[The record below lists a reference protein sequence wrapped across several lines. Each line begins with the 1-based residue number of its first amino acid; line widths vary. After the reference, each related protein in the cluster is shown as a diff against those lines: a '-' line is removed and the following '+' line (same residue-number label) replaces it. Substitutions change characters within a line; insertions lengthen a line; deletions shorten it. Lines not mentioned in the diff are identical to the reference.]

1 MTKDTERKNNMKEYD
16 LPKGETVEKWVSE
29 NWETTGMEY
38 YLKDQDDGTMYHFFP
53 AFDFLTMK
61 DIGFSD
67 KDIKSIDY
75 ILAPLGD
82 DTPNGDID
90 TWYMFNKD
98 GERVN

>member
-1 MTKDTERKNNMKEYD
+1 MKEYN
-16 LPKGETVEKWVSE
+16 LPLGETVEKWVSE

-38 YLKDQDDGTMYHFFP
+38 YLKDQDDGTMYHFFRV
-53 AFDFLTMK
+53 FDITTMK

-98 GERVN
+98 GKRVN

>member
-1 MTKDTERKNNMKEYD
+1 MKEYN
-16 LPKGETVEKWVSE
+16 LPLGETAEEWVSK

-38 YLKDQDDGTMYHFFP
+38 YLNCHGIMYHFFRV
-53 AFDFLTMK
+53 FDITTMK
-61 DIGFSD
+61 SIGFYD
-67 KDIKSIDY
+67 EDIKAIDY

-82 DTPNGDID
+82 DTPNGNID